1 MADDVRTRYPAA
13 RIAAAAI
20 AAAAIALAVLL
31 ALSARY
37 PLPVLIGVRPLPL
50 FVGVALLVALAVAAL
65 FTDPS
70 SRHPSFAMSK
80 AEKYRLLAW
89 WLGMF
94 AALLLLAYGCWKGWG
109 VVATFAA
116 VGAAVKV
123 LQVATLIRGGR
134 SIRIWHP
141 FAVIAGLFLF
151 VLAVVQFLTRTNLP
165 PPVEV
170 AMTAYHAEHTLLAPA
185 SRPAPDVS
193 STGLRLQ
200 ESGDVDLGGLPA
212 TLYSYDDS
220 EGSRV
225 DVYEADFGFPAP
237 QGSEGMDAPPGWL
250 FESYRLSL
258 RTGPEGSDFM
268 VVSWSTDIA
277 DRIARVI
284 ADQSSG

>member
-1 MADDVRTRYPAA
+1 MGPCLARPPLRIPAA
-13 RIAAAAI
+13 SRHSGSTPGLRWSSMANDTRTGRPTRVIAATAI
-20 AAAAIALAVLL
+20 AAAALAVAVLL

-50 FVGVALLVALAVAAL
+50 FVGIALVVALIVAAL
-65 FTDPS
+65 LTDPS
-70 SRHPSFAMSK
+70 SRHPTFAMPK

-94 AALLLLAYGCWKGWG
+94 VSLLLLAYGCWKGWG

-116 VGAAVKV
+116 VAAAVKV
-123 LQVATLIRGGR
+123 LQVASLIRGGR

-141 FAVIAGLFLF
+141 FAIIAGLFLF

-212 TLYSYDDS
+212 TLYSYDDR
-220 EGSRV
+220 E
-225 DVYEADFGFPAP
+225 
-237 QGSEGMDAPPGWL
+237 
-250 FESYRLSL
+250 
-258 RTGPEGSDFM
+258 
-268 VVSWSTDIA
+268 
-277 DRIARVI
+277 
-284 ADQSSG
+284 

>member
-13 RIAAAAI
+13 RIAATAI
-20 AAAAIALAVLL
+20 AAAAVVLAVLV

-37 PLPVLIGVRPLPL
+37 PLPILLGVRPLPL

-65 FTDPS
+65 LTDPS
-70 SRHPSFAMSK
+70 SRHPSFAMPR
-80 AEKYRLLAW
+80 AQKYRLLGW

-94 AALLLLAYGCWKGWG
+94 AALLVLAYGCWKGWG
-109 VVATFAA
+109 FVATFAA

-123 LQVATLIRGGR
+123 LQVASLIRGGR

-141 FAVIAGLFLF
+141 FAVIAGVFLF
-151 VLAVVQFLTRTNLP
+151 VLAIAQFMTRTNLP
-165 PPVEV
+165 PPIEV
-170 AMTAYHAEHTLLAPA
+170 AMTAYHGEHTLVAPA

-193 STGLRLQ
+193 ATALRLE

-212 TLYSYDDS
+212 TLYSYHDR

-237 QGSEGMDAPPGWL
+237 QGSEGVDAPPGWL

-258 RTGPEGSDFM
+258 RTGPEGSDFL
-268 VVSWSTDIA
+268 VVSWSTDVV
-277 DRIARVI
+277 DRIANAI
-284 ADQSSG
+284 ASQVSS